1 MPEPIETTPITI
13 RVKCSP
19 DADDRFMFHALKF
32 GLIDTG
38 PYRFEIDHEP
48 TNRLNEL
55 AEEGEVDVI
64 ALSIAAYP
72 RVADR
77 FQLLP
82 HGGSLGEGYGPMLV
96 AREDMA
102 PSDLVGRKVA
112 VPGLTTTAW
121 TVLRMMVDCE
131 PVVTPI
137 TPYALLFER
146 LRSGEVDAAL
156 IIHEGRLAFE
166 QEGFVPLVDLG
177 VAWAQM
183 TDNLPLPLGGNA
195 IRRALG
201 PEVIADVSA
210 LCRASIEHALA
221 HREEL
226 IDWLLTFG
234 GPLDRSSMDRY
245 LQMYANERTLDYGP
259 DGRVAVEILLE
270 QAADM
275 GLVPE
280 CEIDWAP

>member
-1 MPEPIETTPITI
+1 M
-13 RVKCSP
+13 R
-19 DADDRFMFHALKF
+19 D
-32 GLIDTG
+32 
-38 PYRFEIDHEP
+38 
-48 TNRLNEL
+48 
-55 AEEGEVDVI
+55 
-64 ALSIAAYP
+64 
-72 RVADR
+72 
-77 FQLLP
+77 
-82 HGGSLGEGYGPMLV
+82 GGFFV
-96 AREDMA
+96 
-102 PSDLVGRKVA
+102 
-112 VPGLTTTAW
+112 
-121 TVLRMMVDCE
+121 
-131 PVVTPI
+131 
-137 TPYALLFER
+137 
-146 LRSGEVDAAL
+146 RSGEVDAAL

-195 IRRALG
+195 IRRELG

-234 GPLDRSSMDRY
+234 GPLDRAGMDRY

-259 DGRVAVEILLE
+259 DGREAVEILLE

-275 GLVPE
+275 GLIPA